1 MNVRTASGS
10 DRVTKLAENSRH
22 PIRLLALAV
31 LTRLYRKR
39 KAPMKSPLTFLRTVL
54 PILFLLLSASFMAH
68 AQDDY
73 ASMKNWESYD
83 FSSKAITKSD
93 LGKLTIDD
101 LKLVRGI
108 VFGKHGRV
116 FKDPDIRRFLESRP
130 WYKANANFSN
140 SALNDTERRNLDV
153 VRIAEAEQH
162 ETVQPGD
169 MRLWEDRA
177 LTRKK
182 LGAHTNAEWTVLASE
197 IEAIHGRRFD
207 DTPWLQQYFA
217 ERYWYRAAD
226 NYNPKSLNDTERK
239 NLALIDLI
247 RKQQRK
253 VAIAPGDMEL
263 FEDKLIADTMLRGL
277 SLHELRL
284 LRNEIYARHGRIF
297 KTMWIQQYF
306 GSQPWYDP
314 KEDFKDEEISGSDK
328 TNIETI
334 VAYEN
339 NLHNSISTK
348 PITRALLQG
357 LFVEDVRKMRD
368 EIYARH
374 GKVFKDQWTQKYFA
388 SFDWY
393 KANPN
398 YSDAQL
404 SAVEKSN
411 LVVIGGYEKK
421 AVTAMSTIEG

>member
-1 MNVRTASGS
+1 
-10 DRVTKLAENSRH
+10 
-22 PIRLLALAV
+22 
-31 LTRLYRKR
+31 
-39 KAPMKSPLTFLRTVL
+39 MKSPVKFLRTIAPL
-54 PILFLLLSASFMAH
+54 LFIRFATSAMAQ
-68 AQDDY
+68 AQDEY

-83 FSSKAITKSD
+83 FASKAIAKTD
-93 LGKLTIDD
+93 LGTLTIED

-130 WYKANANFSN
+130 WYKADANFSN
-140 SALNDTERRNLDV
+140 AALNDTERRNLDV
-153 VRIAEAEQH
+153 IRIGEAEQH

-169 MRLWEDRA
+169 MRLWENKA

-182 LGAHTNAEWTVLASE
+182 LGTHTNAEWTVLASE

-207 DTPWLQQYFA
+207 DTPWLQQYFD
-217 ERYWYRAAD
+217 ERYWYTPANQYD
-226 NYNPKSLNDTERK
+226 PKSLNDIERK
-239 NLALIDLI
+239 NLNLIDLI

-253 VAIAPGDMEL
+253 VALAPGDMEL
-263 FEDKLIADTMLRGL
+263 FENKPISETMLRGL

-306 GSQPWYDP
+306 GNQPWYDP
-314 KEDFKDEEISGSDK
+314 KEDFKDEEISGPDK

-339 NLHNSISTK
+339 KLHNSISTR
-348 PITRALLQG
+348 PISRALLQG

-374 GKVFKDQWTQKYFA
+374 GKVFKDQWTQKYFQ

-393 KANPN
+393 KANPS

-404 SAVEKSN
+404 TSVEKNN
-411 LVVIGGYEKK
+411 LAVIANYEKR

>member
-1 MNVRTASGS
+1 
-10 DRVTKLAENSRH
+10 
-22 PIRLLALAV
+22 
-31 LTRLYRKR
+31 
-39 KAPMKSPLTFLRTVL
+39 MKSLLKLLRTIAPL
-54 PILFLLLSASFMAH
+54 LFVIFIASAITQ
-68 AQDDY
+68 AQDEY

-83 FSSKAITKSD
+83 FASKTIAKSD
-93 LGKLTIDD
+93 LGSLTIDD

-130 WYKANANFSN
+130 WYKADPNFSN

-169 MRLWEDRA
+169 MRLWESRA

-182 LGAHTNAEWTVLASE
+182 LGTHTNAEWTVLASE

-207 DTPWLQQYFA
+207 DTPWLQQDFE
-217 ERYWYRAAD
+217 ERYWYSAAD
-226 NYNPKSLNDTERK
+226 TYNPKSLSDTERK

-263 FEDKLIADTMLRGL
+263 FENKLIAEGMLRGL

-297 KTMWIQQYF
+297 KTMWLQQYF

-314 KEDFKDEEISGSDK
+314 KEDFKDEEVSGSDK
-328 TNIETI
+328 TNVETI
-334 VAYEN
+334 VAYETR
-339 NLHNSISTK
+339 LHNSISNK
-348 PITRALLQG
+348 PITQALLQG

-404 SAVEKSN
+404 SAVEKRN

>member
-1 MNVRTASGS
+1 MNSPIRIIRTILPLLIIIFTASF
-10 DRVTKLAENSRH
+10 A
-22 PIRLLALAV
+22 
-31 LTRLYRKR
+31 
-39 KAPMKSPLTFLRTVL
+39 
-54 PILFLLLSASFMAH
+54 AH
-68 AQDDY
+68 AQDEY
-73 ASMKNWESYD
+73 AAVSKWESFD
-83 FSSKAITKSD
+83 FGSKSIATADINPLAIE
-93 LGKLTIDD
+93 D

-116 FKDPDIRRFLESRP
+116 FKDFDINRYLTSRT
-130 WYKANANFSN
+130 WYKADPNFDN
-140 SALNDTERRNLDV
+140 SKLNDTERQNLDV
-153 VRIAEAEQH
+153 IRIAEAQKH
-162 ETVQPGD
+162 DTVQPGD
-169 MRLWEDRA
+169 MRLWESKA

-182 LGAHTNAEWTVLASE
+182 LGTHTNAEWTVLASE

-207 DTPWLQQYFA
+207 DTPWLQQYFD
-217 ERYWYRAAD
+217 ERYWYKAAD
-226 NYNPKSLNDTERK
+226 KYDSRGLNDIEKK
-239 NLALIDLI
+239 NLALIDTI

-253 VAIAPGDMEL
+253 VALMPGDMEL
-263 FEDKLIADTMLRGL
+263 FENKLISDAMLRGL

-297 KTMWIQQYF
+297 KTIWLQQYF
-306 GSQPWYDP
+306 GGQVWYDP
-314 KEDFKDEEISGSDK
+314 KEDFKDEEISGPDK

-339 NLHNSISTK
+339 KLHNSISTK
-348 PITRALLQG
+348 PITAAILQG

-374 GKVFKDQWTQKYFA
+374 GKVFKDQWTQKYFQ

-393 KANPN
+393 KANSS

-404 SAVEKSN
+404 TPVEKSN
-411 LVVIGGYEKK
+411 LVVIARYEKR

>member
-1 MNVRTASGS
+1 
-10 DRVTKLAENSRH
+10 
-22 PIRLLALAV
+22 
-31 LTRLYRKR
+31 
-39 KAPMKSPLTFLRTVL
+39 MKSPFILVRTIL
-54 PILFLLLSASFMAH
+54 PLFAILFCASFVAQ
-68 AQDDY
+68 AQDEY
-73 ASMKNWESYD
+73 ASMKNWETFD
-83 FSSKAITKSD
+83 FASKTMTPANVNPLS
-93 LGKLTIDD
+93 IDD

-130 WYKANANFSN
+130 WFKADPNFQN
-140 SALNDTERRNLDV
+140 SVLNDTERHNLDV
-153 VRIAEAEQH
+153 IRIAEADKH

-169 MRLWEDRA
+169 MRLWENKP

-182 LGAHTNAEWTVLASE
+182 LGEHTNAEWTVLASE

-207 DTPWLQQYFA
+207 DTPWLQQYFD
-217 ERYWYRAAD
+217 ERYWYQPAD
-226 NYNPKSLNDTERK
+226 SYSPKNLNDIERQ
-239 NLALIDLI
+239 NLALIEVI
-247 RKQQRK
+247 RRQQRR

-263 FEDKLIADTMLRGL
+263 FENKLVSESMLHGL

-297 KTMWIQQYF
+297 KTVWIQQYF
-306 GSQPWYDP
+306 GFQPWYDP

-328 TNIETI
+328 INIETI

-339 NLHNSISTK
+339 QLHNSISTK
-348 PITRALLQG
+348 PITRALLNG

-374 GKVFKDQWTQKYFA
+374 GKVFKDPWTQKYFA

-393 KANPN
+393 KANPS

-404 SAVEKSN
+404 SAVEKGN
-411 LVVIGGYEKK
+411 LAVIATYEKK

>member
-1 MNVRTASGS
+1 
-10 DRVTKLAENSRH
+10 
-22 PIRLLALAV
+22 
-31 LTRLYRKR
+31 
-39 KAPMKSPLTFLRTVL
+39 MKSPFSLIRKTL
-54 PILFLLLSASFMAH
+54 PLLLVLFCASFVAR

-73 ASMKNWESYD
+73 PSMKTWESYD
-83 FSSKAITKSD
+83 FAGKKMAPADVSS
-93 LGKLTIDD
+93 LEIDD
-101 LKLVRGI
+101 LKLLRGI

-116 FKDPDIRRFLESRP
+116 FKDPDIRRYLESRT
-130 WYKANANFSN
+130 WFKADPNFQN
-140 SALNDTERRNLDV
+140 SALNDTERHNLDV
-153 VRIAEAEQH
+153 IRIAEAEAH

-169 MRLWEDRA
+169 MRLWENKP

-182 LGAHTNAEWTVLASE
+182 LGEHTNAEWTVLASE

-207 DTPWLQQYFA
+207 DTPWLQQYFD
-217 ERYWYRAAD
+217 ERYWYTPAAG
-226 NYNPKSLNDTERK
+226 YSPKDLNDIERK
-239 NLALIDLI
+239 NLALIEVI
-247 RKQQRK
+247 RRQQRR

-263 FEDKLIADTMLRGL
+263 FENKLIAESMLRGL

-306 GSQPWYDP
+306 GFQPWYDP
-314 KEDFKDEEISGSDK
+314 KDDFKDEEISGSDK

-339 NLHNSISTK
+339 KLHNSISTK
-348 PITRALLQG
+348 PITRAVLNG

-374 GKVFKDQWTQKYFA
+374 GKVFKDPWTQKYFA

-404 SAVEKSN
+404 SAVEKGN
-411 LVVIGGYEKK
+411 LVVIAAYEKK

>member
-1 MNVRTASGS
+1 
-10 DRVTKLAENSRH
+10 
-22 PIRLLALAV
+22 
-31 LTRLYRKR
+31 
-39 KAPMKSPLTFLRTVL
+39 MKSPFILVRTIL
-54 PILFLLLSASFMAH
+54 PLFAILFCASLLAQ
-68 AQDDY
+68 AQDEY
-73 ASMKNWESYD
+73 ASMKHWETFD
-83 FSSKAITKSD
+83 FASRTMAPADVNPLS
-93 LGKLTIDD
+93 IDD

-130 WYKANANFSN
+130 WFKADPNFQN
-140 SALNDTERRNLDV
+140 SVLNGTERHNLDV
-153 VRIAEAEQH
+153 IRIAEADKH

-169 MRLWEDRA
+169 MRLWENRA

-182 LGAHTNAEWTVLASE
+182 LGEHTNAEWTVLASE

-207 DTPWLQQYFA
+207 DTPWLQQYFD
-217 ERYWYRAAD
+217 ERYWYKPAES
-226 NYNPKSLNDTERK
+226 YSPKNLNDIERQ
-239 NLALIDLI
+239 NLALIEVI
-247 RKQQRK
+247 RRQQRR

-263 FEDKLIADTMLRGL
+263 FENKLISESMLRGL

-297 KTMWIQQYF
+297 KTVWIQQYF
-306 GSQPWYDP
+306 GFQPWYDP

-339 NLHNSISTK
+339 KLHNSISAK
-348 PITRALLQG
+348 PITRALLTG

-374 GKVFKDQWTQKYFA
+374 GKVFKDPWTQKYFA

-393 KANPN
+393 KANPS

-404 SAVEKSN
+404 SAVEKGN
-411 LVVIGGYEKK
+411 LAVIATYEKK

>member
-1 MNVRTASGS
+1 MKFRF
-10 DRVTKLAENSRH
+10 RF
-22 PIRLLALAV
+22 PRL
-31 LTRLYRKR
+31 
-39 KAPMKSPLTFLRTVL
+39 SL
-54 PILFLLLSASFMAH
+54 PLLLLMILAAGSIAH
-68 AQDDY
+68 AQDEY
-73 ASMKNWESYD
+73 AALKNWETFD
-83 FSSKAITKSD
+83 FSARSVKTADFAPLS
-93 LGKLTIDD
+93 LED

-116 FKDPDIRRFLESRP
+116 FKDPEIRRYLESRT
-130 WYKANANFSN
+130 WFKADSQFDN
-140 SALNDTERRNLDV
+140 SRLNDSERKNLDV
-153 VRIAEAEQH
+153 IRIAEAQRH

-169 MRLWEDRA
+169 MRLYQDRT

-182 LGAHTNAEWTVLASE
+182 LGQHTNAEWTVLSSE
-197 IEAIHGRRFD
+197 IEAIHGKRFD
-207 DTPWLQQYFA
+207 GTPWLQQYFD
-217 ERYWYRAAD
+217 ERYWYRPAAQ
-226 NYNPKSLNDTERK
+226 YNPKNLSEIERR
-239 NLALIDLI
+239 NLRLIDTI
-247 RKQQRK
+247 QRQQRR

-263 FEDKLIADTMLRGL
+263 FENKLIAETMLRGL

-284 LRNEIYARHGRIF
+284 IRNEIYARHGRIF
-297 KTMWIQQYF
+297 KTIWIQQYF
-306 GSQPWYDP
+306 GGQPWYDP
-314 KEDFKDEEISGSDK
+314 KEDFKDEDISGKDK

-339 NLHNSISTK
+339 KVHNQIGNK

-374 GKVFKDQWTQKYFA
+374 GKVFKDPWTQKYFA

-398 YSDAQL
+398 YSDASL
-404 SAVEKSN
+404 SPIEKGN
-411 LVVIGGYEKK
+411 LVVIAAYEKK

>member
-1 MNVRTASGS
+1 
-10 DRVTKLAENSRH
+10 
-22 PIRLLALAV
+22 
-31 LTRLYRKR
+31 
-39 KAPMKSPLTFLRTVL
+39 MKSPFRVIRTTL
-54 PILFLLLSASFMAH
+54 PILFLLASVSIVAK

-73 ASMKNWESYD
+73 ASMKSWEGFDYAAKTLTPAD
-83 FSSKAITKSD
+83 IKP
-93 LGKLTIDD
+93 LTIDD

-116 FKDPDIRRFLESRP
+116 FKDPDIRRFLETRS
-130 WYKANANFSN
+130 WYKADPNFSN
-140 SALNDTERRNLDV
+140 SALNETERRNLDV
-153 VRIAEAEQH
+153 IRIAEAAQH

-182 LGAHTNAEWTVLASE
+182 LGTHTNAEWTVIASE

-207 DTPWLQQYFA
+207 DTPWLQQYFD
-217 ERYWYRAAD
+217 ERYWYKPAD
-226 NYNPKSLNDTERK
+226 QYNPKSLSDIERK

-247 RKQQRK
+247 RKQQRR

-263 FEDKLIADTMLRGL
+263 FENKLIAETMLRGL

-306 GSQPWYDP
+306 GNQPWYDP
-314 KEDFKDEEISGSDK
+314 NENFKDEEISGSDK

-339 NLHNSISTK
+339 KLHNSIGTK
-348 PITRALLQG
+348 PLTRALLTG

-374 GKVFKDQWTQKYFA
+374 GKVFKDPWTQKYFA

-393 KANPN
+393 KANPG

-404 SAVEKSN
+404 SAVEKAN
-411 LVVIGGYEKK
+411 LAVIGAYEKK